1 VCGGNGECQGA
12 RGEEERTPGGGSARG
27 FDDAKKSKNLKN
39 SKKLANSAS
48 KTKTATKT
56 INIDP
61 KFAFYV
67 EAARSRI
74 SSTSSNDE
82 GISKTPKNT
91 NKNELKFQL
100 SASKNNNYQSKLNS
114 DSIDSVESAL
124 GSKHSLQHNF
134 QKNLQP
140 NFEKI
145 SFQKRLFKSF
155 NDSNN
160 LTNNSTNNSTNNFN
174 NNFTVKTY
182 DHWTTI
188 QINDIVL
195 VEMDFESLQK
205 GRETFNDFLDNCYDN
220 DSVSKLVVY
229 FNKAGLSSSL
239 KTTFLTMDF
248 GVVSSVKLSKMIG
261 EQVLVG
267 NCYMVMECSISTS
280 DEDFSEDDADL
291 IDFD

>member
-1 VCGGNGECQGA
+1 MCVGNGESAGGK
-12 RGEEERTPGGGSARG
+12 RGEEERTPGGGSANG
-27 FDDAKKSKNLKN
+27 FIDEKLTKNFQN

-56 INIDP
+56 TKIDN

-91 NKNELKFQL
+91 NKKFQF
-100 SASKNNNYQSKLNS
+100 SKSHQSKVNS

-124 GSKHSLQHNF
+124 GTKHPLQQNF
-134 QKNLQP
+134 QQNLHQNLQQNLHQ

-145 SFQKRLFKSF
+145 SFQKRLFKTY
-155 NDSNN
+155 N
-160 LTNNSTNNSTNNFN
+160 N
-174 NNFTVKTY
+174 NNFTVKSY

-195 VEMDFESLQK
+195 VEMDYESLQK
-205 GRETFNDFLDNCYDN
+205 GREKFNDFLDNCYEN
-220 DSVSKLVVY
+220 DAVSKLVVY
-229 FNKAGLSSSL
+229 FNKSSSSL

-248 GVVSSVKLSKMIG
+248 GVVASVKLSKMIG

-280 DEDFSEDDADL
+280 DEDFSDDDSDL